1 MGAPFAAH
9 TRGESCTLAVS
20 QAGAQR
26 IHDGL
31 TDRER
36 ADAPGASR
44 IHDGHHPWWIRTQT
58 YFGDEAKGTYG
69 GSLPSRIP
77 VVERKTGRQDGVL
90 FGSADCQGRP
100 AAFTLQ
106 AGATGYRE
114 LVGPRL
120 AELFKAYATDAAAR
134 RGCTE
139 LTLPG

>member
-1 MGAPFAAH
+1 MGAPVAAH
-9 TRGESCTLAVS
+9 TRGESCTPAVGP
-20 QAGAQR
+20 QEAQR

-31 TDRER
+31 TGQER
-36 ADAPGASR
+36 ADAPASSR
-44 IHDGHHPWWIRTQT
+44 IQDHPWWIRTQT
-58 YFGDEAKGTYG
+58 YVGDEAQGTCVS
-69 GSLPSRIP
+69 SLPGRISA
-77 VVERKTGRQDGVL
+77 VERRAGRQGGVL

-106 AGATGYRE
+106 AAAGYGE
-114 LVGPRL
+114 LVEPRL